1 AVAIFESL
9 DAQPDLDETR
19 RAMAD
24 IPTAATGAFLGSPVD
39 GDAALVRRIVDAAV
53 TPALL
58 AKEGTTTLLEAC
70 DGQAAVIF
78 TQPRP
83 GDVHVVAAAGCDAE
97 TARAIAGAA
106 ARSIGGTATALL
118 AVEAIGRDGG

>member
-1 AVAIFESL
+1 MAGMPTVGDRARSS
-9 DAQPDLDETR
+9 DR
-19 RAMAD
+19 R
-24 IPTAATGAFLGSPVD
+24 VD

-78 TQPRP
+78 TAAAARARFTSSPRP
-83 GDVHVVAAAGCDAE
+83 AATRE
-97 TARAIAGAA
+97 TARAMAGAA
-106 ARSIGGTATALL
+106 ARSAGG
-118 AVEAIGRDGG
+118 GRRRR